1 MHTGE
6 SNHRAGLRD
15 ERRRCLTSGRPRL
28 LITGVLDVPLD
39 LESPVLHVTRGVP
52 ERLEGNANLDLE
64 APRGHASLRLPQK
77 VRTEIV
83 LTRHDVGA
91 RDEATRLAFHSIGL
105 HAERVHDKD
114 ERTTLVMKRVDM
126 NLDVVITAHTVA

>member
-1 MHTGE
+1 RRAAVERARSAGRRRCQLRVQLEDLTVMHTGE
-6 SNHRAGLRD
+6 ANHRAGLRD

-91 RDEATRLAFHSIGL
+91 RDEATRLA
-105 HAERVHDKD
+105 
-114 ERTTLVMKRVDM
+114 
-126 NLDVVITAHTVA
+126 